1 MTSSAST
8 SPAVGSS
15 PSDGGGKHGN
25 YFWQNAIAACICLA
39 WNAGFLAMSLALP
52 EGHSRGDVGPGA
64 LPLQIAI
71 FGLLVSAVYLAQVLR
86 GVDLGGADEKI
97 DVPRVAGLI
106 GLFTAAAVSSG
117 WIGLPISLALGTGVA
132 TLLFPGERLLL
143 RAVLTGAGFWAIAYF
158 LFGRV
163 LGLPLP

>member
-1 MTSSAST
+1 MTGSI
-8 SPAVGSS
+8 SPAASSS
-15 PSDGGGKHGN
+15 PVGGGGRTGN
-25 YFWQNAIAACICLA
+25 HFGQNIIAAGVCLA

-71 FGLLVSAVYLAQVLR
+71 FGLLVSAVYLVQVLR
-86 GVDLGGADEKI
+86 GVDLGGSGEKV
-97 DVPRVAGLI
+97 DVPRVAGLV
-106 GLFTAAAVSSG
+106 GLFAAAAVSSG

-132 TLLFPGERLLL
+132 TLLFPGERPLL

-158 LFGRV
+158 LFGRL